1 MKRDQWDR
9 GTETYRIRTRRMKA
23 KAVDPVWVTC
33 IQPDEELFK
42 GQIKAAEI
50 QKSRHP
56 VSGQVAADFLFIPR
70 R

>member
-1 MKRDQWDR
+1 
-9 GTETYRIRTRRMKA
+9 MKA